1 MMFFVRLLG
10 YGTLMGLLAWGA
22 LVQAQAQTLA
32 QPNDQIT
39 AGVAAMDRGHYSI
52 AMRAFRVDA
61 DQGNAMAQNNIGYLY
76 EQGLGVGQSYPE
88 AMAWYR
94 KAAEQK
100 LPQAQFNIGTLYFY
114 GYGVEKNLRE
124 ALTWFRLA
132 AAQKLREAE
141 YMMGLAHFEGQGV
154 RADPKAAL
162 DWFHKAALQGHTGA
176 QLMAGQTYLGAN
188 GGSVDEAKAFVWG
201 EVALA
206 NGMPDGAMVRDYA
219 SYKIAARDLPGL
231 KVQAQRCLQSLY
243 KDCPKR

>member
-1 MMFFVRLLG
+1 MMFFVRFLG
-10 YGTLMGLLAWGA
+10 YGALMVLLAWGA
-22 LVQAQAQTLA
+22 IAQAQAQTLA

-39 AGVAAMDRGHYSI
+39 AGVAALDRGHYSI
-52 AMRAFRVDA
+52 AMRSFRVDA
-61 DQGNAMAQNNIGYLY
+61 DQGNAMAQNNIGYLF
-76 EQGLGVGQSYPE
+76 ERGLGVGQSYPE

-124 ALTWFRLA
+124 AMTWFRLA

-154 RADPKAAL
+154 RLDPSAAL
-162 DWFHKAALQGHTGA
+162 DWFHKAALQGHAGA
-176 QLMAGQTYLGAN
+176 QLMAGQAYLGAN
-188 GGSVDEAKAFVWG
+188 GGSVDEPKAYVWG

-219 SYKIAARDLPGL
+219 SYKISAADLPGL
-231 KVQAQRCLQSLY
+231 RAQAQRCLQSLH